1 MLPESLKVGLRKIRN
16 HLQRERFFDNSLI
29 SPDFAHS
36 VDIHGRRE
44 RLREMFPG
52 TWTDDY
58 SVERSQLIVPNLA
71 GGRERYARIAA
82 ACGVEAA
89 DPFLDQRVV
98 DYATRLPGRVLMKN
112 GWPKMILRNLMT
124 GRLPDEVLWCRGKPH
139 LGWVFNQSVT
149 TQAVKNGSLEQA
161 SLQSALQPYVEK
173 PKLAAAWQEFRDSA
187 DTEKLHTAHVLA
199 TWLRENA
206 NRPVVP
212 DSQFGYSGAT

>member
-1 MLPESLKVGLRKIRN
+1 MLPERLKVGLRKLRN
-16 HLQRERFFDNSLI
+16 HLLRDRYLDDSLI

-44 RLREMFPG
+44 RLREMSPG

-58 SVERSQLIVPNLA
+58 SVERSHLIVPNLA

-98 DYATRLPGRVLMKN
+98 DYATRLPGRVLIKN
-112 GWPKMILRNLMT
+112 GWPKMILRELMA
-124 GRLPDEVLWCRGKPH
+124 GRLPEVVLRCRGKPH
-139 LGWVFNQSVT
+139 IGWVFNQAVT
-149 TQAVKNGSLEQA
+149 AQAVKNGSIDEK
-161 SLQSALQPYVEK
+161 SLQPTLQPYVDK
-173 PKLAAAWQEFRDSA
+173 PKLLAAWREFRESA
-187 DTEKLHTAHVLA
+187 DAEKLHAAHVLA

-212 DSQFGYSGAT
+212 DSQFG